1 MINLS
6 YNDFTRLVNYPAI
19 NKDSDGAF
27 IAALLEAQRNYLL
40 PLIGRE
46 LLAGL
51 IEFTQLEVYNWGA
64 TTTSEVGRV
73 YQYKGSYFKALT
85 VVTTAPIIGVDWEAS
100 EMGYLYKEFVEPF
113 IAYSI
118 YYNLLMRS
126 NVTLKGNNALRSNLN
141 NEQGTDNAD
150 LNRNLSHYKD
160 LRDSLSGYL
169 TNQLRSLGWKI
180 DGVQFESIGIAN
192 FIRCLNG
199 GSRCDC
205 LDNCRNINPIF
216 QRRTFTII

>member
-6 YNDFTRLVNYPAI
+6 YNDFSRLVNYPAI
-19 NKDSDGAF
+19 NKDADGAF
-27 IAALLEAQRNYLL
+27 VAALLEAQRNYLL

-73 YQYKGSYFKALT
+73 YQYKGSYFKALAA
-85 VVTTAPIIGVDWEAS
+85 VTTAPIVGANWQSS

-113 IAYSI
+113 MAYSV

-141 NEQGTDNAD
+141 NEQGTDNTD
-150 LNRNLSHYKD
+150 LNRNLAHYKD
-160 LRDSLSGYL
+160 LRDNLSGYL
-169 TNQLRSLGWKI
+169 TGQLRSLGWKI
-180 DGVQFESIGIAN
+180 DGVQYESIGVAN
-192 FIRCLNG
+192 FTRCLNG
-199 GSRCDC
+199 GAGCGCDH
-205 LDNCRNINPIF
+205 NCRNINPIF